1 MLTKTEAETKRI
13 ERERA
18 ELGVADFIDDDY
30 TDVDFEEI
38 LEIAVDMAID
48 DFDAEQNLDGTWDD
62 CTNYAECARRASEQW
77 LAEKED
83 EHLGRGDYLRDLAGD
98 R

>member
-1 MLTKTEAETKRI
+1 MLTEAETKRI